1 MEAGHLIAF
10 NLTLLAALASPGPA
24 LLLALKTTLTE
35 GRLAGIMTGLGLG
48 TMAALWTG
56 MALLGLEGV
65 FALFPWAYVTLKIAG
80 ALYLLHLAWT
90 MWRDARAPLPAAAGA
105 APRSARAFLT
115 GFTVNLG
122 NPKSVL
128 FAASVLVVIF
138 PRDMSLAGKSLIV
151 LNHMVVEWV
160 AYTGFALALATPP
173 ARAGYLALKPHVD
186 RAAALLLGALGLRLI
201 FTK

>member
-24 LLLALKTTLTE
+24 LLLALKTTLSE

-56 MALLGLEGV
+56 MALLGLEGI
-65 FALFPWAYVTLKIAG
+65 FALFPWAYVTLRIAG
-80 ALYLLHLAWT
+80 ALYLLYIAWG
-90 MWRDARAPLPAAAGA
+90 MWRQARAPLPAGGQA
-105 APRSARAFLT
+105 APRPGRAFLT
-115 GFTVNLG
+115 GFAVNLG

-138 PRDMSLAGKSLIV
+138 PPGLSLAETSLIV
-151 LNHMVVEWV
+151 LNHMAVEWA
-160 AYTGFALALATPP
+160 AYTGFALVLSTPP
-173 ARAGYLALKPHVD
+173 ARAGYLALKPLAD